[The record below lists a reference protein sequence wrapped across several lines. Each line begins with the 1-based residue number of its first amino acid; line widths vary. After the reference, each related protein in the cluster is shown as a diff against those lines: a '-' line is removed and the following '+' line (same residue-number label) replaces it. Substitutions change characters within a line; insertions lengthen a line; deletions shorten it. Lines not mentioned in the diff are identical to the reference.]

1 MTLEDVQARVAEI
14 RSIGAGDPEAAHS
27 KEDDLYRDVLQFIA
41 YGPQGLHKELA
52 YAALETQEE
61 DFPRWCA

>member
-1 MTLEDVQARVAEI
+1 MTIEEVQAKVKEI
-14 RSIGAGDPEAAHS
+14 RDIGASDPEAAHS
-27 KEDDLYRDVLQFIA
+27 KEDDLYRSILQFIA
-41 YGPQGLHKELA
+41 DGYAGLYKEIA